1 VAGVDVFLSKNVERF
16 MQPFFPLFR
25 RSLGFAAMAF
35 ACVLLA
41 SDGHDSAEALPLRP
55 IAGVDVMPD
64 VSLARLRGG
73 KRGRGLRE
81 KRAGARRHGRGSD
94 DQANNHQNQHNPD
107 QVGSPGDS
115 RPTNTNDGKPGGGGK
130 NNDGGTNNDG
140 GKNNNGGKNN
150 DGKPASLPGGQGRNP
165 PSIHVVCIAGRV
177 RNGQC
182 SCGPREGRQD
192 LGGSVFAC
200 SSPPQR
206 QPLGPVALAG
216 AGGRA
221 LAPAQGNPQTPP
233 NQAPPAPGQ
242 QPAVTSAPQFVP
254 DEVVVRMA
262 QATPEVVD
270 VAVGQTHGLQLLER
284 STVALLGVR
293 LVRYRVLN
301 NRPLTAA
308 LAALQGDPRVLGP
321 QLNYYYRHLQGDADP
336 SNGLQYSLVKL
347 DVARAQTVAR
357 GGGTLIAVIDSGV
370 DQSHPDLQG
379 SVVEAFSAV
388 SGAGSDPHGTEIS
401 GIISAHGIVRG
412 VAPEA
417 NLLDVRVFAGERG
430 RQSTATTF
438 NLVRGIDW
446 ALSKRARV
454 LNMSFAGPNDALLEE
469 SIKRAAAKGAITVAA
484 AGNGGP
490 QAAPAYPAAY
500 PGVIAVTAIDVDDR
514 LYQLANRG
522 NYISVAAPGVDV
534 LAPSSNHAHQIV
546 SGTSYAAAH
555 VSAVVALMVE
565 RYPTIDVDAA
575 RLALTAAAVDL
586 GPPGPDDQFGAG
598 RVNAFA
604 ALRAIAEH

>member
-1 VAGVDVFLSKNVERF
+1 MERF
-16 MQPFFPLFR
+16 MPSFFPLVR
-25 RSLGFAAMAF
+25 RSLGFTAMAF
-35 ACVLLA
+35 VCLLLA
-41 SDGHDSAEALPLRP
+41 SSGHDSAEALPMRP
-55 IAGVDVMPD
+55 MAGADVTPD

-73 KRGRGLRE
+73 KRARGLRE
-81 KRAGARRHGRGSD
+81 KRAGARHHGRGSD
-94 DQANNHQNQHNPD
+94 DHANNHENNHENNHNPPD

-115 RPTNTNDGKPGGGGK
+115 RPPHTNDSKP
-130 NNDGGTNNDG
+130 TDG

-150 DGKPASLPGGQGRNP
+150 DGKPASLPGGQGKNP
-165 PSIHVVCIAGRV
+165 PSVHIVCIAGSV

-200 SSPPQR
+200 ASAPQTR
-206 QPLGPVALAG
+206 PLAPVALAG
-216 AGGRA
+216 SGGRT
-221 LAPAQGNPQTPP
+221 LGPPQRNPQTPP
-233 NQAPPAPGQ
+233 TQNPPNQAPQ

-262 QATPEVVD
+262 QATPEAVD

-284 STVALLGVR
+284 SIIGHLGVR

-301 NRPLTAA
+301 NRPLAA
-308 LAALQGDPRVLGP
+308 AVAALQGDPRVLGP

-336 SNGLQYSLVKL
+336 SNGLQYALVKL

-388 SGAGSDPHGTEIS
+388 SGNGSDPHGTEIS
-401 GIISAHGIVRG
+401 GIISANGIVRG

-417 NLLDVRVFAGERG
+417 KLLDVRVFAGERG

-454 LNMSFAGPNDALLEE
+454 LNMSFTGPSDSLLEE
-469 SIKRAAAKGAITVAA
+469 SIKKAAAMGAITVAA

-500 PGVIAVTAIDVDDR
+500 AGVIAVTAIDVDDR
-514 LYQLANRG
+514 LYSLANRG
-522 NYISVAAPGVDV
+522 SYISVAAPGVDV
-534 LAPSSNHAHQIV
+534 LAPSGNHAHQIV

-555 VSAVVALMVE
+555 VSAVVALMIE

-604 ALRAIAEH
+604 ALRAVAEH

>member
-1 VAGVDVFLSKNVERF
+1 
-16 MQPFFPLFR
+16 M
-25 RSLGFAAMAF
+25 
-35 ACVLLA
+35 
-41 SDGHDSAEALPLRP
+41 
-55 IAGVDVMPD
+55 
-64 VSLARLRGG
+64 
-73 KRGRGLRE
+73 
-81 KRAGARRHGRGSD
+81 
-94 DQANNHQNQHNPD
+94 
-107 QVGSPGDS
+107 
-115 RPTNTNDGKPGGGGK
+115 
-130 NNDGGTNNDG
+130 
-140 GKNNNGGKNN
+140 
-150 DGKPASLPGGQGRNP
+150 
-165 PSIHVVCIAGRV
+165 
-177 RNGQC
+177 
-182 SCGPREGRQD
+182 
-192 LGGSVFAC
+192 
-200 SSPPQR
+200 
-206 QPLGPVALAG
+206 
-216 AGGRA
+216 
-221 LAPAQGNPQTPP
+221 
-233 NQAPPAPGQ
+233 
-242 QPAVTSAPQFVP
+242 TSAPQFVP

-301 NRPLTAA
+301 NRPLAA
-308 LAALQGDPRVLGP
+308 AVAALQGDPRVLGP

-357 GGGTLIAVIDSGV
+357 GGGTLIAVIDLGV

-417 NLLDVRVFAGERG
+417 KLLDVRVFAGERG

-469 SIKRAAAKGAITVAA
+469 SIEESRRQGRDHGRRGGQRRP
-484 AGNGGP
+484 AGCAGLSGGLSRRHRGDRHRRRRP
-490 QAAPAYPAAY
+490 PVPA
-500 PGVIAVTAIDVDDR
+500 R
-514 LYQLANRG
+514 QQRQLHLGCCAGRRC
-522 NYISVAAPGVDV
+522 AR
-534 LAPSSNHAHQIV
+534 PSGNHAHQIV

-575 RLALTAAAVDL
+575 RLALTSAAVDL

-604 ALRAIAEH
+604 ALRAVAEH

>member
-1 VAGVDVFLSKNVERF
+1 
-16 MQPFFPLFR
+16 M
-25 RSLGFAAMAF
+25 
-35 ACVLLA
+35 
-41 SDGHDSAEALPLRP
+41 
-55 IAGVDVMPD
+55 
-64 VSLARLRGG
+64 
-73 KRGRGLRE
+73 
-81 KRAGARRHGRGSD
+81 
-94 DQANNHQNQHNPD
+94 
-107 QVGSPGDS
+107 
-115 RPTNTNDGKPGGGGK
+115 
-130 NNDGGTNNDG
+130 
-140 GKNNNGGKNN
+140 
-150 DGKPASLPGGQGRNP
+150 
-165 PSIHVVCIAGRV
+165 
-177 RNGQC
+177 
-182 SCGPREGRQD
+182 
-192 LGGSVFAC
+192 
-200 SSPPQR
+200 
-206 QPLGPVALAG
+206 
-216 AGGRA
+216 
-221 LAPAQGNPQTPP
+221 
-233 NQAPPAPGQ
+233 
-242 QPAVTSAPQFVP
+242 TSAPQFVP

-284 STVALLGVR
+284 SIIALLGVR

-301 NRPLTAA
+301 NRPLAA
-308 LAALQGDPRVLGP
+308 AVAALQGDPRVLGP

-357 GGGTLIAVIDSGV
+357 GGGTLIAVIDLGV

-388 SGAGSDPHGTEIS
+388 CGDGSDPHGTEIS

-417 NLLDVRVFAGERG
+417 KLLDVRVFAGERG

-454 LNMSFAGPNDALLEE
+454 LNMSFAGPSDSLLEE

-514 LYQLANRG
+514 LYSARQPRQL
-522 NYISVAAPGVDV
+522 
-534 LAPSSNHAHQIV
+534 H
-546 SGTSYAAAH
+546 
-555 VSAVVALMVE
+555 
-565 RYPTIDVDAA
+565 
-575 RLALTAAAVDL
+575 L
-586 GPPGPDDQFGAG
+586 GCCAG
-598 RVNAFA
+598 RRCARPLRQPCASDCLGYVLRGRACQRRGGA
-604 ALRAIAEH
+604 DGRALSHDRRGRGASRADGGRCRSRSAGS

>member
-1 VAGVDVFLSKNVERF
+1 MLS
-16 MQPFFPLFR
+16 FFPLPR
-25 RSLGFAAMAF
+25 RLFGFAAIALGCLLF
-35 ACVLLA
+35 AGG
-41 SDGHDSAEALPLRP
+41 GHNSAEALPIQP
-55 IAGVDVMPD
+55 MAGVDVTPD

-73 KRGRGLRE
+73 KRARGLRG
-81 KRAGARRHGRGSD
+81 KRGGAWRHGRD
-94 DQANNHQNQHNPD
+94 DHANNHQNHHNPD

-115 RPTNTNDGKPGGGGK
+115 RPTHTNDDKPTGG
-130 NNDGGTNNDG
+130 NNDGP
-140 GKNNNGGKNN
+140 KNNGPKNN
-150 DGKPASLPGGQGRNP
+150 GPKNNGPKNTDGRPTSLPGGLPGGVGKDP
-165 PSIHVVCIAGRV
+165 PTVHVVCIAGRV

-182 SCGPREGRQD
+182 GCGPGEGRQD

-206 QPLGPVALAG
+206 QPIAPVALAG
-216 AGGRA
+216 AGGRT
-221 LAPAQGNPQTPP
+221 LGPAQRNPQTPP
-233 NQAPPAPGQ
+233 TQAPSNQPPPNAGQ
-242 QPAVTSAPQFVP
+242 QAAVTNAQFVP

-270 VAVGQTHGLQLLER
+270 LAVGQTHGLQLLER
-284 STVALLGVR
+284 STITNLGVR

-301 NRPLTAA
+301 NRPLDAA
-308 LAALQGDPRVLGP
+308 VAALQGDPRVLGP
-321 QLNYYYRHLQGDADP
+321 QLNYYYRHLQGDADLN
-336 SNGLQYSLVKL
+336 NGLQYALVKL

-379 SVVEAFSAV
+379 SIVEAFSAV
-388 SGAGSDPHGTEIS
+388 SGNGSDPHGTEIS

-417 NLLDVRVFAGERG
+417 KLLDVRVFAGERG

-454 LNMSFAGPNDALLEE
+454 LNMSFAGPSDALLEE

-514 LYQLANRG
+514 LYSQANRG
-522 NYISVAAPGVDV
+522 SYISVAAPGVDV

-555 VSAVVALMVE
+555 VSAVVALMIE
-565 RYPTIDVDAA
+565 RYPTIDVDGA

-604 ALRAIAEH
+604 ALRAVAEH

>member
-1 VAGVDVFLSKNVERF
+1 MHPFL
-16 MQPFFPLFR
+16 PLLR
-25 RSLGFAAMAF
+25 RSLGFVAIALAG
-35 ACVLLA
+35 LLLT
-41 SDGHDSAEALPLRP
+41 SSGHDSAEALPLRP
-55 IAGVDVMPD
+55 LAGVDVTPD

-73 KRGRGLRE
+73 KRARAFRE
-81 KRAGARRHGRGSD
+81 KRAGMRRHGRQLD
-94 DQANNHQNQHNPD
+94 DRADNHQNHHNPKD
-107 QVGSPGDS
+107 QVGSPGDN
-115 RPTNTNDGKPGGGGK
+115 RPTNTHDGK
-130 NNDGGTNNDG
+130 NNDG

-150 DGKPASLPGGQGRNP
+150 DNKNNDNKPASLPGGLPAGQGKNP

-182 SCGPREGRQD
+182 SCGPREGRQE

-221 LAPAQGNPQTPP
+221 LTAQRNPQTPP
-233 NQAPPAPGQ
+233 AQNPPNQAPQ
-242 QPAVTSAPQFVP
+242 QPVATNTPQFVP
-254 DEVVVRMA
+254 DEVVVRIA
-262 QATPEVVD
+262 QATPEAVD

-284 STVALLGVR
+284 SPIALLGVR

-301 NRPLTAA
+301 NRS
-308 LAALQGDPRVLGP
+308 LAAAVAGLQGDPRVLGP

-336 SNGLQYSLVKL
+336 TNGLQYSLIKL

-379 SVVEAFSAV
+379 SVVEAFSAAN
-388 SGAGSDPHGTEIS
+388 SGSNDPHGTEIS

-417 NLLDVRVFAGERG
+417 KLLDVRVFAGERG

-446 ALSKRARV
+446 ALSKHARV

-469 SIKRAAAKGAITVAA
+469 SIKKAAAKGAITVAA

-500 PGVIAVTAIDVDDR
+500 PGVIAVTAIDVEDR

-522 NYISVAAPGVDV
+522 SYISVAAPGVDV
-534 LAPSSNHAHQIV
+534 LTPSSNHAHQMV

-555 VSAVVALMVE
+555 VSAVVALMIE
-565 RYPTIDVDAA
+565 RYPTIDVDGA

>member
-1 VAGVDVFLSKNVERF
+1 
-16 MQPFFPLFR
+16 M
-25 RSLGFAAMAF
+25 
-35 ACVLLA
+35 
-41 SDGHDSAEALPLRP
+41 
-55 IAGVDVMPD
+55 
-64 VSLARLRGG
+64 
-73 KRGRGLRE
+73 
-81 KRAGARRHGRGSD
+81 
-94 DQANNHQNQHNPD
+94 
-107 QVGSPGDS
+107 
-115 RPTNTNDGKPGGGGK
+115 
-130 NNDGGTNNDG
+130 
-140 GKNNNGGKNN
+140 
-150 DGKPASLPGGQGRNP
+150 
-165 PSIHVVCIAGRV
+165 
-177 RNGQC
+177 
-182 SCGPREGRQD
+182 
-192 LGGSVFAC
+192 
-200 SSPPQR
+200 
-206 QPLGPVALAG
+206 
-216 AGGRA
+216 
-221 LAPAQGNPQTPP
+221 
-233 NQAPPAPGQ
+233 
-242 QPAVTSAPQFVP
+242 TSAPQFVP

-301 NRPLTAA
+301 NRPLAA
-308 LAALQGDPRVLGP
+308 AVAALQGDPRVLGP

-388 SGAGSDPHGTEIS
+388 SGAGTDPHGTEIS

-417 NLLDVRVFAGERG
+417 KLLDVRVFAGERG

-454 LNMSFAGPNDALLEE
+454 LNMSFTGPNDALLEE

-514 LYQLANRG
+514 LYSLANRG

-534 LAPSSNHAHQIV
+534 LAPSGNHAHQIV

-604 ALRAIAEH
+604 ALRAVAEH

>member
-1 VAGVDVFLSKNVERF
+1 
-16 MQPFFPLFR
+16 
-25 RSLGFAAMAF
+25 
-35 ACVLLA
+35 
-41 SDGHDSAEALPLRP
+41 
-55 IAGVDVMPD
+55 
-64 VSLARLRGG
+64 
-73 KRGRGLRE
+73 
-81 KRAGARRHGRGSD
+81 
-94 DQANNHQNQHNPD
+94 
-107 QVGSPGDS
+107 
-115 RPTNTNDGKPGGGGK
+115 
-130 NNDGGTNNDG
+130 
-140 GKNNNGGKNN
+140 
-150 DGKPASLPGGQGRNP
+150 
-165 PSIHVVCIAGRV
+165 
-177 RNGQC
+177 
-182 SCGPREGRQD
+182 
-192 LGGSVFAC
+192 
-200 SSPPQR
+200 
-206 QPLGPVALAG
+206 
-216 AGGRA
+216 
-221 LAPAQGNPQTPP
+221 
-233 NQAPPAPGQ
+233 
-242 QPAVTSAPQFVP
+242 VTSAPQFVP

>member
-1 VAGVDVFLSKNVERF
+1 
-16 MQPFFPLFR
+16 
-25 RSLGFAAMAF
+25 
-35 ACVLLA
+35 
-41 SDGHDSAEALPLRP
+41 
-55 IAGVDVMPD
+55 
-64 VSLARLRGG
+64 
-73 KRGRGLRE
+73 
-81 KRAGARRHGRGSD
+81 
-94 DQANNHQNQHNPD
+94 
-107 QVGSPGDS
+107 
-115 RPTNTNDGKPGGGGK
+115 
-130 NNDGGTNNDG
+130 
-140 GKNNNGGKNN
+140 
-150 DGKPASLPGGQGRNP
+150 
-165 PSIHVVCIAGRV
+165 V

-206 QPLGPVALAG
+206 QPVAPVALAG

-221 LAPAQGNPQTPP
+221 LGPAQRNPQTPP
-233 NQAPPAPGQ
+233 NQAPPVGQ
-242 QPAVTSAPQFVP
+242 PPAVTNAAQFVP

-262 QATPEVVD
+262 QATPEAVD

-284 STVALLGVR
+284 SPIALLGVR

-301 NRPLTAA
+301 NRS
-308 LAALQGDPRVLGP
+308 LAAAVAGLQGDPRVLGP

-336 SNGLQYSLVKL
+336 TNGLQYALIKL

-357 GGGTLIAVIDSGV
+357 GGGTLIAVIDAGV
-370 DQSHPDLQG
+370 DQSHPDLQS

-388 SGAGSDPHGTEIS
+388 SGASNDPHGTEIS

-417 NLLDVRVFAGERG
+417 RLLDVRVFAGERG

-469 SIKRAAAKGAITVAA
+469 SIKKAAAKGAITVAA

-500 PGVIAVTAIDVDDR
+500 PGVIAVTAIDVEDR

-522 NYISVAAPGVDV
+522 SYISVAAPGVDV
-534 LAPSSNHAHQIV
+534 LTPSSNHAHQMV

-555 VSAVVALMVE
+555 VSAVVALMIE